1 MAIDR
6 IHRAVRVKQEDK
18 LPMLK
23 LTLVQYGILAM
34 MLVLVGGLWRLQVLG
49 GDSWRVLAEQNRIR
63 KVPILAPRGKLLDRE
78 GRLLVDNY
86 PSVSC
91 FLVREQ
97 NRNIDADLP
106 LIAKGLNL
114 DLEQLQATLKK
125 YRLSP
130 GYQPI
135 PIKQDISPDE
145 QAFIEAH
152 RNELPELET
161 IDEERRLYPR
171 DGFAAHLIGYVGEL
185 SEEDLNKPKFAYYE
199 PGDVVGKA
207 GVEETYD
214 ELLRGQDGSMDVIV
228 DSHGREVGRRG
239 IQLAVPGQD
248 LKLTLDNDIQ
258 RSAELALGDANGAVV
273 AMDPRNGEILAMVSH
288 PSYDPNAFAV
298 RIGRKDWNKLITD
311 PNHPL
316 MNKAIQDQLAPGST
330 FKVIMSV
337 AGLQEGVAQNMRVNC
352 AHGGSFFGRFFK
364 CDKAHGVLAIQQ
376 ALPLSCDTF
385 FYALAERLG
394 IDTIAKYATALGLST
409 KTGIDLPNEMAGI
422 MPSTKWKMKN
432 YHEKW
437 YAGEVISVGI
447 GQGAVAV
454 TPLQLVRALSGVASD
469 GHLVRPHVVNS
480 TQLPAQ
486 FKQALLDTYTGV
498 GESQVSLNANTW
510 MTVTD
515 GMAAATTTGT
525 AAASHLDG
533 IDFAGKTGTA
543 QVVGGGDTHVKGGAR
558 TPNAWFVGMAPRRHP
573 EIAVVVLQEHG
584 DWGAGSAKLAAQV
597 ITAYVNKKRRQENNL
612 LQATAPS
619 KPVEVGA
626 VWSTPSSV
634 DQSAEPTQPSGTFVA
649 KARISPGPKPIPTAV
664 DAAKR
669 GGNPSGK
676 VASTG
681 QAGEGAVAP
690 DPAHG
695 EAGHSQV
702 ASAAG
707 GHFFLPALESAA
719 DGVARTGLG
728 SKPDTRKEGA
738 ESETAHRGASVAL
751 PARFRGVVN

>member
-1 MAIDR
+1 MMIPVEKVDR
-6 IHRAVRVKQEDK
+6 VSRDEK
-18 LPMLK
+18 LPALK
-23 LTLVQYGILAM
+23 LTVVQYGILIM
-34 MLVLVGGLWRLQVLG
+34 MLVLIGGLWRLQVLG
-49 GDSWRVLAEQNRIR
+49 GDNWRVLAEQNRIR
-63 KVPILAPRGKLLDRE
+63 KVPVLAARGKLFDRE
-78 GRLLVDNY
+78 GRLIVDNY

-97 NRNIDADLP
+97 NRNIDSDLP

-114 DLEQLQATLKK
+114 DLDNLRATLHH
-125 YRLSP
+125 YRAAP

-185 SEEDLNKPKFAYYE
+185 SEDDLNKPKYAYYE

-214 ELLRGQDGSMDVIV
+214 ELLRGTDGSMDVVV

-239 IQLAVPGQD
+239 IQLATPGQD
-248 LKLTLDNDIQ
+248 LKLTIDNDIQ
-258 RSAELALGDANGAVV
+258 RAAELALGDANGAIV
-273 AMDPRNGEILAMVSH
+273 AMDPRNGDILALVSH

-298 RIGRKDWNKLITD
+298 RIGRSDWNKLITD

-337 AGLQEGVAQNMRVNC
+337 AGMEEGVAETLKVNC
-352 AHGGSFFGRFFK
+352 SGGGDFYGHFFK
-364 CDKAHGVLAIQQ
+364 CDHHHGLLSIHEAI
-376 ALPLSCDTF
+376 PMSCDTY
-385 FYALAERLG
+385 FYTLAQRLG
-394 IDTIAKYATALGLST
+394 IDTIAKYATELGIGS

-454 TPLQLVRALSGVASD
+454 TPIQLVRALSGIASD
-469 GHLVRPHVVNS
+469 GHLVRPHVVEPG
-480 TQLPAQ
+480 QLPAQ
-486 FKQALLDTYTGV
+486 YRQAVVDSFPGGGDKQVALNSD
-498 GESQVSLNANTW
+498 TW
-510 MTVTD
+510 MTVTE
-515 GMAAATTTGT
+515 GMAQATTPGLYHT
-525 AAASHLDG
+525 AEGAHLEG

-543 QVVGGGDTHVKGGAR
+543 QVVGGGDTHNKGGVK
-558 TPNAWFVGMAPRRHP
+558 TPNAWFVGMVPRRNP

-584 DWGAGSAKLAAQV
+584 DWGSGSAKLAAQI
-597 ITAYVNKKRRQENNL
+597 ITAYVNKKRKQDGNLL
-612 LQATAPS
+612 LQADKKPA
-619 KPVEVGA
+619 PVEMGA
-626 VWSTPSSV
+626 VWSTPNLKSNRSK
-634 DQSAEPTQPSGTFVA
+634 DSQ
-649 KARISPGPKPIPTAV
+649 R
-664 DAAKR
+664 
-669 GGNPSGK
+669 
-676 VASTG
+676 
-681 QAGEGAVAP
+681 AGMT
-690 DPAHG
+690 
-695 EAGHSQV
+695 QV
-702 ASAAG
+702 ADMQG
-707 GHFFLPALESAA
+707 GHFLIDTNQAAGLQNAPMFPDRTPAKLPQHEIAEAA
-719 DGVARTGLG
+719 AGL
-728 SKPDTRKEGA
+728 S
-738 ESETAHRGASVAL
+738 S
-751 PARFRGVVN
+751 RFRGMVR